1 MTTPQPPGP
10 HDQEQSLDAL
20 LDAVVRQEHVVTTH
34 MAVIEGWLGLLEDG
48 VLPDS
53 QGCRGARVV
62 RERTEALRGDL
73 TTLLRM
79 VKDWT
84 RHTDLPQS

>member
-1 MTTPQPPGP
+1 M
-10 HDQEQSLDAL
+10 
-20 LDAVVRQEHVVTTH
+20 VTTH

-48 VLPDS
+48 VLQEG

-62 RERTEALRGDL
+62 RERAEALRLDVGK
-73 TTLLRM
+73 LLRL

-84 RHTDLPQS
+84 GTAEPHRR